1 MLRDVKAIHDAPD
14 TRVTP
19 SISPL
24 DTSVQTRDTPH
35 MPILTYALLGCAGG
49 IARTHID
56 ALKQM
61 PDAQL
66 VAMCDVNVVAGA
78 QRAEECGARFFADHR
93 ELLRVVK
100 PDVVVIVTPH
110 PFHPALAIDSF
121 AAGAHVLTE
130 KPIAISVGDA
140 DAMID
145 AADRSGRILAVN
157 FQQRFRPSVE
167 RARAFV
173 DGGELGELLRVLVVE
188 PWYRTAAYYK
198 SATWRGTWKGEGGGV
213 LMNQAPH
220 TLDLLCHLA
229 GQPVRVMG
237 WTRTLK
243 HAIAVEDSAQAMFE
257 FANGAMGALQV
268 NTVDAGGAQRL
279 EITGDKAA
287 LALTGDTLTITRFS
301 PSFHEHRTTSP
312 EQYASPAR
320 TEEVLDLTSPA
331 FGGGHLQLHR
341 DLHTAMVSG
350 GMPRVNGRE
359 GRMSLELANA
369 ITLSSHMNQPVTLPL
384 DRTAYGALLAKLQ
397 NP

>member
-1 MLRDVKAIHDAPD
+1 
-14 TRVTP
+14 
-19 SISPL
+19 
-24 DTSVQTRDTPH
+24 
-35 MPILTYALLGCAGG
+35 MPRLTYALLGCAGG

-56 ALKQM
+56 ALKKM
-61 PDAQL
+61 PDANL
-66 VAMCDVNVVAGA
+66 VAMCDVNAAAGM
-78 QRAEECGARFFADHR
+78 QRAEESGARFFDDHR
-93 ELLRVVK
+93 EMLRTIK
-100 PDVVVIVTPH
+100 PDVAVIVTPH

-145 AADRSGRILAVN
+145 AADRSKRILAVN

-167 RARAFV
+167 RARAFIA
-173 DGGELGELLRVLVVE
+173 GGELGELLRVLVVE
-188 PWYRTAAYYK
+188 PWDRTAAYYK

-229 GQPVRVMG
+229 GQPTRVMG
-237 WTRTLK
+237 WTRTFK

-257 FANGAMGALQV
+257 FANGAMGVLQV
-268 NTVDAGGAQRL
+268 NTVDAGGAQRQ
-279 EITGDKAA
+279 EIIGDKAA
-287 LALTGDTLTITRFS
+287 LALSGDTLTITRYA
-301 PSFHEHRTTSP
+301 PSFHDHRTQSP
-312 EQYASPAR
+312 ELYAAPAQTQEVLELASP
-320 TEEVLDLTSPA
+320 E

-341 DLHTAMVSG
+341 DLHTAIVSG
-350 GMPRVNGRE
+350 GVPRVDGRE

-384 DRTAYGALLAKLQ
+384 DRTAYGSLLTNLQ